1 MRNKMNLDVIAET
14 NEEKN
19 IEQYIN
25 MLHKSKEV
33 KIFLEEMQAE
43 SKKRNVYKF
52 RSRIKDVNSAIRTH
66 RINKKG
72 LDDVRDYVGISFITN
87 TEEEIYPI
95 IDYLKEK
102 LPNGDFVDFVAEE
115 NIYSPLVY
123 IKWVPPLGY
132 NILAKEPM
140 IPNQKSVPIE
150 VRVCSK
156 EAYISEQSAYYSI
169 QKNDKTGLPI
179 EEKQHLRDL
188 AQHISYKLALLNIRQ
203 LSINE
208 RERHTIELNNII
220 DNNFDF
226 INSHKELVIDA
237 ILDMG
242 RLIYKCEHDDE
253 ISVAEKVLSQKDI
266 DDIDDKIKLIFSNN
280 LDVIKIF
287 DKNITNNVFNAIKEM
302 RNIDYRDIKNEVLNN

>member
-115 NIYSPLVY
+115 
-123 IKWVPPLGY
+123 
-132 NILAKEPM
+132 
-140 IPNQKSVPIE
+140 SV
-150 VRVCSK
+150 
-156 EAYISEQSAYYSI
+156 
-169 QKNDKTGLPI
+169 G
-179 EEKQHLRDL
+179 
-188 AQHISYKLALLNIRQ
+188 
-203 LSINE
+203 
-208 RERHTIELNNII
+208 
-220 DNNFDF
+220 DF
-226 INSHKELVIDA
+226 IADA
-237 ILDMG
+237 
-242 RLIYKCEHDDE
+242 
-253 ISVAEKVLSQKDI
+253 
-266 DDIDDKIKLIFSNN
+266 F
-280 LDVIKIF
+280 
-287 DKNITNNVFNAIKEM
+287 
-302 RNIDYRDIKNEVLNN
+302 

>member
-95 IDYLKEK
+95 IDYLK
-102 LPNGDFVDFVAEE
+102 
-115 NIYSPLVY
+115 
-123 IKWVPPLGY
+123 
-132 NILAKEPM
+132 
-140 IPNQKSVPIE
+140 
-150 VRVCSK
+150 
-156 EAYISEQSAYYSI
+156 
-169 QKNDKTGLPI
+169 
-179 EEKQHLRDL
+179 
-188 AQHISYKLALLNIRQ
+188 
-203 LSINE
+203 
-208 RERHTIELNNII
+208 
-220 DNNFDF
+220 
-226 INSHKELVIDA
+226 
-237 ILDMG
+237 
-242 RLIYKCEHDDE
+242 
-253 ISVAEKVLSQKDI
+253 
-266 DDIDDKIKLIFSNN
+266 
-280 LDVIKIF
+280 
-287 DKNITNNVFNAIKEM
+287 
-302 RNIDYRDIKNEVLNN
+302 

>member
-1 MRNKMNLDVIAET
+1 M
-14 NEEKN
+14 
-19 IEQYIN
+19 
-25 MLHKSKEV
+25 
-33 KIFLEEMQAE
+33 
-43 SKKRNVYKF
+43 
-52 RSRIKDVNSAIRTH
+52 
-66 RINKKG
+66 
-72 LDDVRDYVGISFITN
+72 
-87 TEEEIYPI
+87 
-95 IDYLKEK
+95 
-102 LPNGDFVDFVAEE
+102 
-115 NIYSPLVY
+115 
-123 IKWVPPLGY
+123 
-132 NILAKEPM
+132 
-140 IPNQKSVPIE
+140 
-150 VRVCSK
+150 
-156 EAYISEQSAYYSI
+156 
-169 QKNDKTGLPI
+169 
-179 EEKQHLRDL
+179 